1 MNDIEKGQLA
11 KSTIQCFQRA
21 DGSLSNFPG
30 LLKRVIEEKA
40 WECRINNGREIRLH
54 SLRELI
60 TLPPIEGW
68 GQDPQKIEDLLRNET
83 EILPMYREAMKEQGG
98 DRKSE
103 QFKPK
108 CNNITVRSSEGKA
121 TGTSRAYTLERL
133 KKNEPELFAEVVK
146 GSLSANAA
154 AIKAGWRK
162 LLTPLEKTQ
171 KAFDAMSE
179 EDQAI
184 FADRLEAR
192 LEDEAD

>member
-83 EILPMYREAMKEQGG
+83 EILPMYREAMKGVPGRNKETHYNVIPLSTPQGN
-98 DRKSE
+98 S
-103 QFKPK
+103 
-108 CNNITVRSSEGKA
+108 RS
-121 TGTSRAYTLERL
+121 YTLERL

-184 FADRLEAR
+184 FADRLAAR
-192 LEDEAD
+192 LEDEAE

>member
-68 GQDPQKIEDLLRNET
+68 GQDPQKIEDLLRNEI
-83 EILPMYREAMKEQGG
+83 EILPMYREAMK
-98 DRKSE
+98 
-103 QFKPK
+103 
-108 CNNITVRSSEGKA
+108 GKA
-121 TGTSRAYTLERL
+121 NQHTCRADNVSTAETPHGNSRAYTLERL

-184 FADRLEAR
+184 FADRLASR
-192 LEDEAD
+192 LEDEAQ